1 MAKKKENVPAKAV
14 ESLFN
19 KVSNLRQVRQFFL
32 VYGNLTISDCQ
43 ISNPP
48 DFTLSWTH
56 YLVLMRIKNADE
68 RRFYEIETTSG
79 NWSVRELQ
87 RQYGSSLYNRLLQCY
102 VLVDLK
108 VDKLTHQDLGQ
119 MQMYVNYY
127 DRYVKQDFEK
137 PTIGI
142 LLCKEKKDTL
152 VKLTLPDDA
161 NIYASAYELYLP
173 DKKLL
178 QAKVKEWVNEFES
191 TNATCS
197 RS

>member
-79 NWSVRELQ
+79 N
-87 RQYGSSLYNRLLQCY
+87 
-102 VLVDLK
+102 
-108 VDKLTHQDLGQ
+108 
-119 MQMYVNYY
+119 
-127 DRYVKQDFEK
+127 
-137 PTIGI
+137 
-142 LLCKEKKDTL
+142 
-152 VKLTLPDDA
+152 
-161 NIYASAYELYLP
+161 
-173 DKKLL
+173 
-178 QAKVKEWVNEFES
+178 
-191 TNATCS
+191 
-197 RS
+197 